1 MGAASRLACAA
12 LSLVG
17 AMASLTGP
25 AGAQG
30 AKPAPAQEPLHGI
43 ATVAGG
49 AAPAPAQLPTFAE
62 LEAAGATIGE
72 IRIRNEDIFDLTDPD
87 EDYPL
92 FRMANQLHVTT
103 RPGVIRGALL
113 FSTGDPVSVRLIDE
127 TERLLRSKRYLYA
140 AHILP
145 VAYRGGVVDVEVL
158 TRDTWS
164 LDLSLSFT
172 HSGGAN
178 SSNITLRE
186 YNLFGTGVAL
196 SYLRNNSVD
205 RSGNEFRFQSEQAF
219 GGWTSLRYSV
229 ASNTDGRRQA
239 ASVLRPFYAL
249 DARWAAG
256 ASASDD
262 DRIESVYAAGA
273 IAAQY
278 RHLEDRADVFGGLS
292 DGLVN
297 GWTRRHVIGLSSAQ
311 HDYRLE
317 PDRIAPQAL
326 PTNRKLVGPY
336 LRLEVIEDSFRSV
349 TNRDQIGR
357 TETFALGLSSTLQLG
372 RALRSLGS
380 SHDPWL
386 FSAKASRGFSPRPD
400 HDLLASVS
408 VAGQHDDGHF
418 GRLTLGAAARYYLPV
433 NRHWLLFG
441 SATADALRRPE
452 PSELLTLGGDS
463 GLRGYPLRYQTG
475 ERRVLVTLEA
485 RAFTD
490 WYAWRLFRFGGA
502 VYYDLGRAWR
512 GPYGNTVNP
521 GWLGSIG
528 AGLRIFS
535 ARSAF
540 GNMLHADI
548 AVPLNREPGIRS
560 VQFLVRTRTSF

>member
-1 MGAASRLACAA
+1 MGAALRLACAA
-12 LSLVG
+12 LSLAG
-17 AMASLTGP
+17 AMASLPGR
-25 AGAQG
+25 AFAQG
-30 AKPAPAQEPLHGI
+30 PQPVPAQEPLNGV
-43 ATVAGG
+43 ATVAGSG
-49 AAPAPAQLPTFAE
+49 ASAHLPTLAE

-103 RPGVIRGALL
+103 RPGVIRRALL

-127 TERLLRSKRYLYA
+127 TERLLRGKRYLYA
-140 AHILP
+140 AHIRP
-145 VAYRGGVVDVEVL
+145 VAYRDGVVDLEVL

-164 LDLSLSFT
+164 LDLSVSFS

-178 SSNITLRE
+178 SSNFTLRE

-256 ASASDD
+256 ASASSD
-262 DRIESVYAAGA
+262 DRIESVYTAGS

-278 RHLEDRADVFGGLS
+278 RHREDRADVFGGLS

-297 GWTRRHVIGLSSAQ
+297 GWTRRHVIGLGSAQ

-326 PTNRKLVGPY
+326 PARRTLVGPY
-336 LRLEVIEDSFRSV
+336 VRLEVIEDRFRSV

-357 TETFALGLSSTLQLG
+357 TETFALGFSSTLQLG

-386 FSAKASRGFSPRPD
+386 FSATASQGFSPRPD

-408 VAGQHDDGHF
+408 VAGQHDNGHVE
-418 GRLTLGAAARYYLPV
+418 RLTLGAAARYYMPL

-441 SATADALRRPE
+441 SAAADALRRPE
-452 PSELLTLGGDS
+452 PAELLTLGGDS

-512 GPYGNTVNP
+512 GPYGNSVNP

-548 AVPLNREPGIRS
+548 AVPLNREPGIQS